1 MPPLTTAR
9 AACPTA
15 PTDVLLD
22 VQHLRVHIPSADAH
36 HRHPKG
42 VDTTAVRDASF
53 QIHAGETLALVGE
66 SGSGKSIT
74 ALAILRLLDRHL
86 TCSVQGRIRLGARDL
101 NTLPEAAM
109 TALRGTQISMIF
121 QEPMTA
127 LNPLHTVGKQIGEA
141 VSTHAQLSTEAI
153 RQRIHAVLDDV
164 GFPEA
169 KSRLDAYPHEFS
181 GGQRQRLMIAMALIN
196 KPRLLIAD
204 EPTTALDVTT
214 QAQILDLLQDL
225 KRQHRLSIL
234 FITHDL
240 NVVRRI
246 ADRVCV
252 MRAGEIVETGRT
264 QRIFESP
271 AHDYTQ
277 SLIHGGAAWPLPTV
291 KADAHAILNVRD
303 LNIAYRQSQGWFK
316 PGRHIPI
323 VHQAAFNL
331 RAGETL
337 GIVGESGS
345 GKTTLAL
352 AIMRLIDSEGDIQLN
367 GTPINGLRGKRLRAV
382 RGYLQMVFQDPFASL
397 SPRLNVREII
407 GEGLAIHKPELDREA
422 KQNRIDHVLNE
433 VGLPTGIGH
442 RYPHE
447 FSGGQRQRIAIARAL
462 VLQPKLIILDEPTS
476 ALDRKIQMQ
485 LLKLLADLQKR
496 HAISYV
502 FISHDFTVI
511 RAMAHQVLILKSGK
525 IVETGATSA
534 VFAGPRH
541 PYTQTLLD
549 ASMMYR

>member
-1 MPPLTTAR
+1 MPSLTSPRTAR
-9 AACPTA
+9 PTA
-15 PTDVLLD
+15 TADVLLD
-22 VQHLRVHIPSADAH
+22 VQHLRVRIQSTNARR
-36 HRHPKG
+36 RHPKS
-42 VDTTAVRDASF
+42 VDTIAVRDASF

-86 TCSVQGRIRLGARDL
+86 NCSVQGRIRLATRDL
-101 NTLPEAAM
+101 NTLPEAGMA
-109 TALRGTQISMIF
+109 ALRGTQISMVF

-141 VSTHAQLSTEAI
+141 VSTHTKLSAQAI
-153 RQRIHAVLDDV
+153 RQRIHTVLNDV

-169 KSRLDAYPHEFS
+169 KSRLNAYPHEFS

-196 KPRLLIAD
+196 NPRLLIAD
-204 EPTTALDVTT
+204 EPTTALDVST

-225 KRQHRLSIL
+225 KRQHGLSIL

-240 NVVRRI
+240 NVVKRI
-246 ADRVCV
+246 ANRVCV

-271 AHDYTQ
+271 AHDYTR
-277 SLIHGGAAWPLPTV
+277 SLIHGGATWPLPSV
-291 KADAHAILNVRD
+291 KADARAILKVHE
-303 LNIAYRQSQGWFK
+303 LNIAYSQSQGWFK
-316 PGRHIPI
+316 PGRRIPI
-323 VHQAAFNL
+323 VRQAAFNL

-352 AIMRLIDSEGDIQLN
+352 AIMRLIESQGDIQLN
-367 GTPINGLRGKRLRAV
+367 GTPIGGLRGKRLRDV
-382 RGYLQMVFQDPFASL
+382 RSHLQMVFQDPFASL
-397 SPRLNVREII
+397 SPRLNIRDII
-407 GEGLAIHKPELDREA
+407 GEGIAIHKPQLNRKA
-422 KQNRIDHVLNE
+422 KQTLIDRVLSE
-433 VGLPTGIGH
+433 VGLPAGIGD
-442 RYPHE
+442 RYPNE

-462 VLQPKLIILDEPTS
+462 VLQPKLVILDEPTS
-476 ALDRKIQMQ
+476 ALDRKIQIQ

-496 HAISYV
+496 HDISYL
-502 FISHDFTVI
+502 FISHDFAVI

-525 IVETGATSA
+525 IVESGTTST
-534 VFAGPRH
+534 VFASPRH
-541 PYTQTLLD
+541 PYTQTLLN
-549 ASMMYR
+549 ASMVYH